1 MVSYE
6 KNKEHI
12 KKWRLLH
19 RAQNN
24 EYSRKYELAH
34 YVPVLYYKWE
44 TECRRLRNIRI

>member
-12 KKWRLLH
+12 KKWRRVH
-19 RAQNN
+19 AVDYK
-24 EYSRKYELAH
+24 EYDRLYKLAH

-44 TECRRLRNIRI
+44 SESRRLRNIRI

>member
-12 KKWRLLH
+12 KKWQSGHREQIKEYDRLYKL
-19 RAQNN
+19 
-24 EYSRKYELAH
+24 SH

-44 TECRRLRNIRI
+44 SESRRLRNIRI